1 MAEHLISNADARENL
16 LACAAYLAES
26 IKSSDGHAEAMRAIL
41 PFYLE
46 KKDVD
51 LAAEFANSIDDP
63 FMRDRL
69 LTLVAEKCAAID
81 DDEYAFQ
88 LVEAIEDSG
97 TQAQAR
103 ERIALAKSA
112 KGDFEKAFEIADTLE
127 HPDNVLAAIAVNASE
142 DGKMETTND
151 AVEEIEFPYTKVVT
165 LQTIAA
171 QKVEKEEKKE
181 AVELLEKAH
190 EAAEDID
197 FAEEKIRALTDIASH
212 FSDAGRRD
220 RAIETLD
227 KAKHAAVE
235 LTNVH
240 RDAFLANIAYGFF
253 HAGSIDL
260 ADRTLDLV
268 GDKTQMASCLAGFAR
283 EYWAKDEKTD
293 ALETLE
299 EAYAILKSQHE
310 KETRDSRA
318 KFALFSTL
326 AALFASYEKPERAI
340 EIAQDISSED
350 EQTSALAQIAQ
361 IATLKGEDGFAQQ
374 AIQAIGE
381 DSKRLA
387 AFIGVSD
394 ALKSMDKTEDAVAA
408 LNEAAHLAETVPQL
422 ASRSTAFNELARRFA
437 EHGETERAREITHEN
452 LETIAQ
458 IRDESSQAVA
468 LAVLSEIYESNNFV
482 LTDAEKQILQGII
495 RKADS

>member
-1 MAEHLISNADARENL
+1 MAEHLISTTDAQENL
-16 LACAAYLAES
+16 LSCAAYLAEG

-46 KKDVD
+46 KKEVD
-51 LAAEFANSIDDP
+51 LSAEFANSIDDP

-69 LTLVAEKCAAID
+69 LTLVAEKCAALD

-103 ERIALAKSA
+103 ERMALAKSA
-112 KGDFEKAFEIADTLE
+112 KGAFEKAFEIADTLD

-142 DGKMETTND
+142 DDKKETATE
-151 AVEEIEFPYTKVVT
+151 AVEGIEFPYTKVVT

-171 QKVEKEEKKE
+171 QKIEKDEKKE
-181 AVELLEKAH
+181 AVEFLEKAI
-190 EAAEDID
+190 ESAEDID

-212 FSDAGRRD
+212 FTDAGRRD

-227 KAKHAAVE
+227 KAKQAAVE

-240 RDAFLANIAYGFF
+240 RDAFLSNIAYGFF

-268 GDKTQMASCLAGFAR
+268 EDKTQLASSLTGFAR
-283 EYWAKDEKTD
+283 EYWAKDEHGE

-310 KETRDSRA
+310 KETRDSRS
-318 KFALFSTL
+318 KFALFSTI
-326 AALFASYEKPERAI
+326 AALFANYEKPERAI
-340 EIAQDISSED
+340 EIAQEIPSED
-350 EQTSALAQIAQ
+350 EQASALAQIAQ
-361 IATLKGEDGFAQQ
+361 IATLKGEDAAAQQ
-374 AIQAIGE
+374 AVQAIGE
-381 DSKRLA
+381 DARRLA
-387 AFIGVSD
+387 AYIGISD
-394 ALKSMDKTEDAVAA
+394 AQRKMEKTEDAVKT

-437 EHGETERAREITHEN
+437 EYGETARAREITHEN

-458 IRDESSQAVA
+458 IRDESSRSVA
-468 LAVLSEIYESNNFV
+468 LAVLSGIYESNKYE
-482 LTDAEKQILQGII
+482 LTDAEKQILQLIV